1 MTKLYKRVEPE
12 HNAAASA
19 RPGRKT
25 QASIQYE
32 QRFTQYDSL
41 QCRAAPKGIPIAAK
55 TVLQDEYVARPRPLL
70 ARDAEPQQE
79 ESKHGRKPAPTPI
92 PQVFLL

>member
-12 HNAAASA
+12 LNTATGV

-41 QCRAAPKGIPIAAK
+41 QCRAAPKGISSAAK
-55 TVLQDEYVARPRPLL
+55 TVLQDEYVAKPQHLL
-70 ARDAEPQQE
+70 ADPQQE
-79 ESKHGRKPAPTPI
+79 ESKLGRKPAPAPI